1 MSIEDWR
8 DEIDLIDGELLR
20 LLNARLRIAIKVG
33 ALKRA
38 AGLPLNDHER
48 EQQVLSR
55 MRDLNEGPLDDETVA
70 RLFRSI
76 IHESRRLQEQALDA
90 SAPSETLEVLS

>member
-8 DEIDLIDGELLR
+8 DEIDAIDGELLR

-48 EQQVLSR
+48 EQQVLGHLR
-55 MRDLNEGPLDDETVA
+55 ELNEGPLDDETVA

-76 IHESRRLQEQALDA
+76 IQESRRLQERALQAGTQA
-90 SAPSETLEVLS
+90 QILEVPS